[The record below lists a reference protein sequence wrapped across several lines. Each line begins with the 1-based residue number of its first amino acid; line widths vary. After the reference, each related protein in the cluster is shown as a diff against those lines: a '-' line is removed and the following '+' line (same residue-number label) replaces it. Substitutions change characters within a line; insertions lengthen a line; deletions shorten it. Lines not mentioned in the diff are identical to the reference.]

1 MRFAASWVLRSTMH
15 RTARSILRAKALK
28 GFGGRSVLEVV
39 DDEDGDTYRAV
50 YTVRFAGVIYVLHA
64 FQKKSKKGSET
75 PKRDIELIKARLKL
89 AEAHYREHY
98 GKGAREMNSVKKVTV
113 GSGNVFAD
121 LGFANPEEELLKAKL
136 IREIRSIIKRRKLT
150 QAKAA
155 VILGL
160 KQPDVSALVT
170 GRVGKFSI
178 DRLVRCLG
186 RLDYKVDVVVRHKPR
201 RTSSR
206 AAALR
211 RFLRQTRAGSPHE
224 RMRYAGWSKPGCRC
238 RLGLRGHES

>member
-1 MRFAASWVLRSTMH
+1 
-15 RTARSILRAKALK
+15 
-28 GFGGRSVLEVV
+28 
-39 DDEDGDTYRAV
+39 
-50 YTVRFAGVIYVLHA
+50 
-64 FQKKSKKGSET
+64 
-75 PKRDIELIKARLKL
+75 
-89 AEAHYREHY
+89 
-98 GKGAREMNSVKKVTV
+98 MNNAKKVTV

-186 RLDYKVDVVVRHKPR
+186 RLDYKVDVVVRLLAR
-201 RTSSR
+201 GCR
-206 AAALR
+206 LR
-211 RFLRQTRAGSPHE
+211 RFLRQTGGSSPHE
-224 RMRYAGWSKPGCRC
+224 RSSMRESKPRMSLSLIRASVTG
-238 RLGLRGHES
+238 LG